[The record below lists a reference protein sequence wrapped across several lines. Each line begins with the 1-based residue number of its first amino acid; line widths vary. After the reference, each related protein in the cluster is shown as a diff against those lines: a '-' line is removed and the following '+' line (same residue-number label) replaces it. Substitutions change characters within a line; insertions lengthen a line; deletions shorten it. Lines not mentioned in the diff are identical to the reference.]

1 MLKKILYIFL
11 VSNLSIIFIQAQD
24 WKTYPY
30 HQEGSDIY
38 FPKDEGWHPDALME
52 WWYTNAHAT
61 GTITG
66 NKYSIMLSY
75 FYYPQFLFSG
85 LRIFNISNDTRNQFY
100 TQTLLC
106 DYSNLALDHL
116 NLKTVPS
123 KTGKEGWI
131 TVQDSLGELKPFEYK
146 ISAESQFGSINM
158 KYDAVKRPLEIAE
171 TGFLYQGTSGYSY
184 YYSQTMLNLSGTL
197 TLDGITEP
205 ITGIAWID
213 HQYGNLKSTIQD
225 KYEWFSIQLSNNMD
239 LNIYNIFNTQN
250 ELPNASNHK
259 TCSIYISDSED
270 TTVSNYEL
278 TRLKYT
284 FMPDSVLCYA
294 QKWHFVWN
302 NIDLIISTNKKYGE
316 VLSPFR
322 FYEGSTT
329 ITGTV
334 DGVPVT
340 GIGFAELLHPYEN
353 PKIEFVKAAG
363 NGTSNDLINIEWT
376 LLNPDEGRP
385 VYYDLELSNDK
396 GITFKPIVQGLTNT
410 SFDWDSSGFEAGG
423 NSLLRVMG
431 YSIDSTLRGND
442 IIEIGTDK
450 RNADLQSDF
459 HLMQN
464 YPNPFNLSTV
474 IKFGLPN
481 SGKINLSV
489 YNSLGELVNVLANG
503 EYETGVYER
512 TFDATDLS
520 SGIYFCVLR
529 TNNIVLKQKL
539 VLIK

>member
-1 MLKKILYIFL
+1 M
-11 VSNLSIIFIQAQD
+11 SNLSTIFIQAQD

-38 FPKDEGWHPDALME
+38 FPKDEGWHPNALME

-75 FYYPQFLFSG
+75 FYYPKFLFEG
-85 LRIFNISNDTRNQFY
+85 IRIFNILNDTRNQFY

-116 NLKTVPS
+116 NLKTIPS
-123 KTGKEGWI
+123 KSGEEGWI
-131 TVQDSLGELKPFEYK
+131 TLQDSLGGLKPFEYK
-146 ISAESQFGSINM
+146 ISAVSQFGSINM
-158 KYDAVKRPLEIAE
+158 EYDAVKRPLMIAE
-171 TGFLYQGTSGYSY
+171 TGFLYQGTSGFSY
-184 YYSQTMLNLSGTL
+184 YYSQTMLKLMGTL

-213 HQYGNLKSTIQD
+213 HQYGNLRSTIQD

-239 LNIYNIFNTQN
+239 INIYYIFNTQN

-259 TCSIYISDSED
+259 TCGIYISDSED
-270 TTVSNYEL
+270 TTISNYEL
-278 TRLKYT
+278 TRLKYS
-284 FMPDSVLCYA
+284 FMPDSVTCYA
-294 QKWHFVWN
+294 QQWHFVWD
-302 NIDLIISTNKKYGE
+302 NIDLIITTNQKYGE

-322 FYEGSTT
+322 FFEGSTN

-334 DGVPVT
+334 DGAPVT
-340 GIGFAELLHPYEN
+340 GIGFAELLHRYEN
-353 PKIEFVKAAG
+353 PKIEFNKVAG
-363 NGTSNDLINIEWT
+363 NGTSNGSINIAWT

-385 VYYDLELSNDK
+385 IYYDLELSTDN

-410 SFDWDSSGFEAGG
+410 SFDWDSSGYGIEST
-423 NSLLRVMG
+423 SLLRVMG
-431 YSIDSTLRGND
+431 YSIDSTLKGNN
-442 IIEIGTDK
+442 IIAIGTDK
-450 RNADLQSDF
+450 KGAGIQSDF
-459 HLMQN
+459 QLMQN
-464 YPNPFNLSTV
+464 YPNPFNLSTF
-474 IKFGLPN
+474 IKFSLPKF
-481 SGKINLSV
+481 GKINLSV

-503 EYETGVYER
+503 EYESGVYESA
-512 TFDATDLS
+512 FDAADLS

-529 TNNIVLKQKL
+529 TNNVVLKQKM
-539 VLIK
+539 VLTK